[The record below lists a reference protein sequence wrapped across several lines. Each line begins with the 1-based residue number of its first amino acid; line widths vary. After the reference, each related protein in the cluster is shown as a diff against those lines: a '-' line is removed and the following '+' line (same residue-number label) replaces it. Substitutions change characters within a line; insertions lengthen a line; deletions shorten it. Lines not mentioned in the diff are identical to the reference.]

1 MSQLAPDRAVD
12 IEARMPEARARLV
25 RLCAYLS
32 GDRDAAEDLAQETL
46 IEAWRSQGRLTDPAG
61 YQRWLAAIARNV
73 CMRWARRRG
82 RERAHDAS
90 YPDAAL
96 GAPLEQ
102 FASADDL
109 EVELE
114 RDELA
119 TLLDRALAFLPP
131 ETQRILIEKYIEEL
145 PLAEQASRLGLSEGA
160 LAVRLHRGRL
170 ALRRVL
176 TTELGHEAAAYGL
189 LEPAAAG
196 WDETRI
202 WCPVCG
208 ARRLIGRLD
217 PAIGELALRCPA
229 CTEPPDIYV
238 SYVQLPDLLRGA
250 RSYRPAFAKVLAWA
264 DAYYRPGLF
273 RRTLP
278 CMSCGAPTRL
288 GGDLPSG
295 LPDVI
300 ANIGPILVHCDSCHT
315 TISTARTAIGLCLPE
330 GRQFWRDHPRI
341 QVRPSYEVMA
351 GGRPA
356 VVSRFASVAGSAHLD
371 VITDRDSFEVLGVH
385 WAG

>member
-1 MSQLAPDRAVD
+1 MSQLAPTRAID
-12 IEARMPEARARLV
+12 IEARLPDERARLV

-46 IEAWRSQGRLTDPAG
+46 IEAWRSQGRLTDPTG

-73 CMRWARRRG
+73 CMRWARQRG
-82 RERAHDAS
+82 RERAHGFG
-90 YPDAAL
+90 YPATDQEAAL
-96 GAPLEQ
+96 EQ
-102 FASADDL
+102 LAAGDDL
-109 EVELE
+109 EIELE

-131 ETQRILIEKYIEEL
+131 ATQRILIEKYIEEL
-145 PLAEQASRLGLSEGA
+145 PLAEQADRLGLSEGA

-189 LEPAAAG
+189 LVPAAAG

-229 CTEPPDIYV
+229 CTELPDVYI

-250 RSYRPAFAKVLAWA
+250 RSYRPAFAKVLGWA

-278 CMSCGAPTRL
+278 CMSCGGPTRL
-288 GGDLPSG
+288 GGELPCG

-300 ANIGPILVHCDSCHT
+300 ANIGPILVYCDACHT
-315 TISTARTAIGLCLPE
+315 TISTARAAIGLCLPE

-341 QVRPSYEVMA
+341 QVRPASEIETA
-351 GGRPA
+351 GRPA
-356 VVSRFASVAGSAHLD
+356 VVSSFASVAGTARLD
-371 VITDRDSFEVLGVH
+371 VITDRDSFEVLGIH
-385 WAG
+385 RIG